1 MSIALIA
8 GDGDLPVEIARRLS
22 LQGESLRIYA
32 LRESPDALKPYSDM
46 VVNLLTTELEFA
58 VRDMKMNGVKKIIM
72 AGVVPKTLIYRPGVL
87 DKMAQSL
94 VAGLDE
100 RDDHSVLGAVVSFL
114 TGLGFEVLSYRSLLL
129 DLMAKEGH
137 FAGRQPTPEE
147 QKDVEYGVRMAQK
160 LVSLSFGQ
168 TVVVH
173 QKSVV
178 AVEAMEGPDAT
189 LLRAGSLCKKGV
201 VVKLM
206 RSDQDER
213 YDIPTVGPQ
222 TLRLMGK
229 TGLSCLALHAGWTLI
244 INPEEF
250 YRVAAEENISVVG
263 VDSCRSL

>member
-22 LQGESLRIYA
+22 QQGESLRIYA
-32 LRESPDALKPYSDM
+32 LRESPDALKPYSNM
-46 VVNLLTTELEFA
+46 VLNLLTTELASA
-58 VRDMKMNGVKKIIM
+58 VRDMKMSGVKKIMM

-100 RDDHSVLGAVVSFL
+100 RDDHSVLGAVVSLL
-114 TGLGFEVLSYRSLLL
+114 TAAGFEVLSYRALLS
-129 DLMAKEGH
+129 DMMAKEGY

-147 QKDVEYGVRMAQK
+147 QQDVEYGVRIAQK
-160 LVSLSFGQ
+160 LVPLSFGQ

-178 AVEAMEGPDAT
+178 AVEAMEGTDAA

-213 YDIPTVGPQ
+213 YDIPTVGAQ
-222 TLRLMGK
+222 TLRFMGHA
-229 TGLSCLALHAGWTLI
+229 GLSCLALHAGWTLI
-244 INPEEF
+244 INPDEF
-250 YRVAAEENISVVG
+250 QRVAEEENISVIGVG
-263 VDSCRSL
+263 SCRSS